1 LRNRSGDAT
10 GAISDAD
17 QSIGLDPTYA
27 TAYRFRAQAR
37 EQLGHQAQQI
47 LADFKKAAE
56 LDPEQAS
63 YYSDAV
69 TRLGGQKSA
78 PNPDTSQ
85 SRNIYAGIALLLLL
99 LVAVWSISRRRL
111 NPGAPS
117 AAMTASAP
125 AELGGQYDI
134 GEKIGEGGM
143 GAVYKGWDKL
153 LKRPVAIK
161 RLIAEMQEN
170 QRDRERFI
178 REAETVASLHHP
190 NIVEIY
196 TIIRKSEQETY
207 LVFEYLVGDTVHQL
221 LDKSPGHFIAP
232 ARALEILRP
241 MAEAV
246 DYAHSRGVIHR
257 DLKPANVMIADNG
270 WVKVMDFGI
279 ARQAVDS
286 RLTMAQTIAG
296 TPSYMAPEQAMGA
309 AVKESDIYALG
320 CTLYEMLTG
329 ALPFQGSDPAR
340 DKIEGLFTP
349 PSKRQEL
356 LPKTIDAV
364 LAKALSPRSQD
375 RYHSGR
381 ELYLAAAAAL
391 GVIS

>member
-207 LVFEYLVGDTVHQL
+207 LVFEYLVGGAVPDHRVGGGPDESGRIPVASL
-221 LDKSPGHFIAP
+221 GAGVPSWERLSFVSGRDPGP
-232 ARALEILRP
+232 ILRFQS
-241 MAEAV
+241 A
-246 DYAHSRGVIHR
+246 G
-257 DLKPANVMIADNG
+257 PA
-270 WVKVMDFGI
+270 FGPI
-279 ARQAVDS
+279 V
-286 RLTMAQTIAG
+286 
-296 TPSYMAPEQAMGA
+296 P
-309 AVKESDIYALG
+309 
-320 CTLYEMLTG
+320 
-329 ALPFQGSDPAR
+329 GSDQGAR
-340 DKIEGLFTP
+340 HGHVGAGF
-349 PSKRQEL
+349 
-356 LPKTIDAV
+356 
-364 LAKALSPRSQD
+364 
-375 RYHSGR
+375 GR
-381 ELYLAAAAAL
+381 
-391 GVIS
+391 